1 MSIHMGSSILRGSA
15 GLCGVDRAKN
25 ENAYVFSIVFQ
36 CTLAETWKK
45 NSWGKG
51 DWPLLQEL
59 YIQSTFDSGRTSHPD
74 PSSPLNCCWVTWQWR
89 QYLTE
94 SLASKIGRQCGSRSF
109 CGSTRF
115 QHASN
120 TTVGNPTKATG
131 NIPWRFPIW
140 RGVRTNGKLDQRRS
154 VGRCFTHWV
163 GLHKFQNAQTNTW
176 LDL

>member
-15 GLCGVDRAKN
+15 GLCGVVRAKN
-25 ENAYVFSIVFQ
+25 ENVYVFSIVFQ

-45 NSWGKG
+45 NSWGKW
-51 DWPLLQEL
+51 DWPLLQKL
-59 YIQSTFDSGRTSHPD
+59 YIQSTFDSGWTSHPD

-94 SLASKIGRQCGSRSF
+94 SLASKIGRQCGSQSF

-120 TTVGNPTKATG
+120 TTVGNPTKATV
-131 NIPWRFPIW
+131 FPFGGEFGQMESWIEEDPLEDVSLTEW
-140 RGVRTNGKLDQRRS
+140 ACMSFKM
-154 VGRCFTHWV
+154 
-163 GLHKFQNAQTNTW
+163 HKHLTGPF
-176 LDL
+176 